1 MKRLLLAFSAVLCLQ
16 SFVRAQDT
24 IHVQTMTFGSAQD
37 TIVVFPPD
45 TFGIEKIIMN
55 YKLRCP
61 YTVQCGE
68 WDYLTYT
75 YLYQPTGL
83 WDSVSHSVPSF
94 IVNGSSPDSFP
105 YMFNPSYSYQ
115 THFEQ
120 YINYSN
126 VISYDS
132 AVVGGNSTTI
142 ISPFYTGLNV
152 SRTQYLWKA
161 SELLAAGVHA
171 GDITNLKF
179 DITSLGDLMKD
190 LTIRI
195 KASTLDSL
203 TATVYENSGFT
214 TVYERSTQ
222 FNSIGLNSIDLTWP
236 YHWDGVSNLVIDF
249 SFNNPS
255 PFMINTVTGDTSGF
269 KSGITLNQN
278 DRSRFFEGND
288 FITVPSNAL
297 ASVDSF
303 ITICFWSKGNPDYM
317 PENATAFEAYDSL
330 NQRVL
335 NIHLP
340 WGDQTIYWDAGNN
353 GSSSYDRLSKA
364 ATAAEYEGNWTYWTF
379 VKNVGSGRLK
389 IYKNGGV
396 YIQATGKTKRMY
408 GIDKIRIGSNLDNN
422 NFYDGNIDDFAI
434 FNTEVSQANIQ
445 KYMYKHIDGSHPD
458 YSHLL
463 LYYTF
468 DENQDVNT
476 TVYDNSSNA
485 NDGTV
490 FGIPLSQEY
499 RGAEVFKN
507 FYETNERPQV
517 VFGQGVYNS
526 TVDSMLVVDSVETVP
541 VSIVMYSDSLN
552 PSVATDTV
560 LAWNTYYN
568 NYLYDSLGN
577 ATDSMAV
584 NPDTTLYL
592 TNTTYYDPPFQV
604 NNRYELG
611 RFITPYGNGLSLG
624 NGFLWKY
631 DVSDYEPLLHD
642 TVHLNAGNWQELLD
656 LSFDIIKGTPP
667 RDVHDVKNIWTGDIG
682 WTSTT
687 ENDLNERQV
696 LIPANAQNSRLKV
709 RLTGHGS
716 DQGNCAEF
724 CPNFCYLFIDSVQR
738 YSRQIWRTDCP
749 VNPLYPQG
757 GTWVYPRANWCPGA
771 EVTTY
776 DMELTPYVTPGDSTR
791 LNLNL
796 NPHSWTSG
804 GWPNYVTE
812 TQLITY
818 GAPNFQVDAAI
829 YEIKAPSDKQ
839 LFQRMNPI
847 CNNPLI
853 TIQNTGA
860 DTLHNLLITYGLVG
874 GTPSYYNWSGNLPFM
889 STQDVRLG
897 NFLFDSGDLTFY
909 ATVSDPNGTGDMYP
923 NNNTAHSTFSLP
935 PQYNNQ
941 LIFEFKTNLEP
952 YQNVYDIKDD
962 QGNLIFHKGGGLTS
976 NTYYNDTITFPTG
989 CYEFKMTD
997 SGEDGLTWWANP
1009 NGGSGYLRIK
1019 RASDGAIIKSF
1030 NSDFGGEIYH
1040 QFTVGYFVNTNEL
1053 EPVNEVN
1060 IFPNPSPGIFQSEI
1074 LLSEKQNVSV
1084 EVSDLTG
1091 RIVFRTKLENVINRT
1106 VDINLSG
1113 EPEGIYTAHF
1123 SCPGKAWVKKLV
1135 LTK

>member
-1 MKRLLLAFSAVLCLQ
+1 MKRILLALSFYLLILKPAV
-16 SFVRAQDT
+16 AQDT
-24 IHVQTMTFGSAQD
+24 IHVQTMTFGSTQD
-37 TIVVFPPD
+37 TLVVFPPD
-45 TFGIEKIIMN
+45 TFSTEKIIMN

-75 YLYQPTGL
+75 YLYKPTGV
-83 WDSVSHSVPSF
+83 WDSVSHVAPSYL
-94 IVNGSSPDSFP
+94 VNGASPDSFQ
-105 YMFNPSYSYQ
+105 YMYNPSYSYNP
-115 THFEQ
+115 HFEH

-142 ISPFYTGLNV
+142 INPFYTGLNE
-152 SRTQYLWKA
+152 SRTQYMWKA
-161 SELLAAGVHA
+161 AELAAAGVVA

-179 DITSLGDLMKD
+179 YVSSLGDMMKD
-190 LTIRI
+190 LTVRMKI
-195 KASTLDSL
+195 STLDSI
-203 TATVYENSGFT
+203 TSSSYENAGFT
-214 TVYERSTQ
+214 TVYQRNTQ
-222 FNSIGLNSIDLTWP
+222 FTSSGLNSLDLTYP
-236 YHWDGVSNLVIDF
+236 FTWDGFSNLVIDF

-255 PFMINTVTGDTSGF
+255 PFMIYTVDGDTSAF
-269 KSGITLNQN
+269 KSGITTNQN

-288 FITVPSNAL
+288 FITVPSTAL

-303 ITICFWSKGNPDYM
+303 ITICFWSKGNPAYM
-317 PENATAFEAYDSL
+317 PENATAFEAYDAN

-340 WGDQTIYWDAGNN
+340 WGDQNIYWDAGNN
-353 GSSSYDRLSKA
+353 GTSSYDRLSKT
-364 ATAAEYEGNWTYWTF
+364 ATAAEYMGNWTYWTF
-379 VKNVGSGRLK
+379 VKNVSTGRLK

-408 GIDKIRIGSNLDNN
+408 GISNIRIGSNLDNN

-434 FNTEVSQANIQ
+434 FNTEVTQANIQ
-445 KYMYKHIDGSHPD
+445 KYMYRHIDATHPD
-458 YSHLL
+458 YTHLL

-468 DENQDVNT
+468 DENYDVNT
-476 TVYDNSSNA
+476 TVYDNSSNG

-490 FGIPLSQEY
+490 FGIPQSQDY
-499 RGAEVFKN
+499 NGRDIFKN
-507 FYETNERPQV
+507 FYETNERPQI

-526 TVDSMLVVDSVETVP
+526 TVDSVLLIDSTETVP
-541 VSIVMYSDSLN
+541 VSIVQFGDTLN
-552 PSVATDTV
+552 PTVATDTI
-560 LAWNTYYN
+560 LAWNTYYH
-568 NYLYDSLGN
+568 YLYDTLGN
-577 ATDSMAV
+577 IYDSTAV
-584 NPDTTLYL
+584 APDTTIYL
-592 TNTTYYDPPFQV
+592 VSTTYYDAPYEI
-604 NNRYELG
+604 NDRYELG

-624 NGFLWKY
+624 NDGFLWKY

-667 RDVHDVKNIWTGDIG
+667 RDVHDVRNVWTGDIG

-687 ENDLNERQV
+687 ENELNERQV
-696 LIPANAQNSRLKV
+696 LIPADAQNSRLKV

-724 CPNFCYLFIDSVQR
+724 CPNYCYLFIDSVQR

-796 NPHSWTSG
+796 NPHNYTSG

-818 GAPNFQVDAAI
+818 GAPNFQLDAAI
-829 YEIKAPSDKQ
+829 YEIKAPNDKQ
-839 LFQRMNPI
+839 LYQRMNPI

-860 DTLHNLLITYGLVG
+860 DTLHTLTITYGLIG
-874 GTPSYYNWSGNLPFM
+874 GTPSVYNWNGNLPFM

-897 NFLFDSGDLTFY
+897 NFLFDSGNLTFY
-909 ATVSDPNGTGDMYP
+909 ATVSNPNGNADPYQ
-923 NNNTAHSTFSLP
+923 NNNTAYSTFSLP
-935 PQYNNQ
+935 PQYDNQ
-941 LIFEFKTNLEP
+941 LIFELKTNLEP
-952 YQNVYDIKDD
+952 YQNVYDIKND
-962 QGNLIFHKGGGLTS
+962 QGTLIFHKGGGLTS
-976 NTYYNDTITFPTG
+976 NTYYNDTINFPTG
-989 CYEFKMTD
+989 CYEFKLTD

-1009 NGGSGYLRIK
+1009 NGGSGYMRIK
-1019 RASDGAIIKSF
+1019 RASDGAVIQSF

-1040 QFTVGYFVNTNEL
+1040 QFTVGYLTNTNEL
-1053 EPVNEVN
+1053 HAVNEVN
-1060 IFPNPSPGIFQSEI
+1060 VYPNPTSGVFQAEI
-1074 LLSEKQNVSV
+1074 LLDGKKDIAI
-1084 EVSDLTG
+1084 EVFDVTG
-1091 RIVFRTKLENVINRT
+1091 RVVYSSHLKNTVNRT
-1106 VDINLSG
+1106 VAIDLSS
-1113 EPEGIYTAHF
+1113 EPEGIYSAHF
-1123 SCPGKAWVKKLV
+1123 ITSENEWVKKIV
-1135 LTK
+1135 VAK